1 MHERRGSGDGLAEV
15 GVLEKLGVE
24 EKGGDS
30 AQRGTHASDNVTIAD
45 ADGFERRGTPSK
57 NVGYDERGTFVN
69 VKYEAF
75 QERGSHMSDEG
86 EAVAVDVSVFRTD
99 VETNVSPANEVGWR
113 TDEVQDVGLLDIAV
127 NVKWTGG
134 GTSQVS
140 CGTDEGE
147 LAIYICNFAFTEV
160 DLVPKQRGCE
170 REVAPVCRCVGE
182 GDLHAWFVANAG
194 PVQFGVEL
202 VLLTDEEYV
211 TDNFRGKTS
220 DGSGL
225 VEYGSMLGLDAMNLE
240 SHNIELVNERFFSLF
255 ETGKRGE
262 ELERRGHG
270 KSKYLL

>member
-1 MHERRGSGDGLAEV
+1 MHERRGSGNGLEEV
-15 GVLEKLGVE
+15 GVLEKVGVE

-30 AQRGTHASDNVTIAD
+30 AQRGTHASDGVTTAD
-45 ADGFERRGTPSK
+45 ADGFECRGTPSK
-57 NVGYDERGTFVN
+57 NVGYHGRGTVVN
-69 VKYEAF
+69 IKKKAF
-75 QERGSHMSDEG
+75 QERGSHMSDEV
-86 EAVAVDVSVFRTD
+86 EAVAVDVSVFSRD

-134 GTSQVS
+134 GTSEVS
-140 CGTDEGE
+140 CE
-147 LAIYICNFAFTEV
+147 LVCSLFSTNENP
-160 DLVPKQRGCE
+160 VPKQRGCE
-170 REVAPVCRCVGE
+170 HEVAPVSRRVGE
-182 GDLHAWFVANAG
+182 GDLHAWFVADAG

-270 KSKYLL
+270 KSK